1 MNLITEPGA
10 YPDITEADYNADPCA
25 EISLR
30 ASTAWLIAERG
41 GVPYRAWYETP
52 RLNKNFKPKRHSK
65 FDRGRAAHAV
75 MFRKGSEIKIVEAD
89 SYRSKDAQAARDAA
103 YENDQIPLL
112 PHEHETVMLMVESAT
127 DQLTAM
133 VRAGTIP
140 AMPFGDE
147 SHREHTI
154 IWKEK
159 DIWCRARIDGLPK
172 DGEYLYDYKSTEAS
186 AHPDLWQFRQMRQ
199 LGFDFS
205 MAHYRRGL
213 TALNITHSP
222 QCAFIVQENY
232 EPYLLSLIRIDDE
245 LVMRADQK
253 VQQAMR
259 IWGKC
264 LRDNNWP
271 AYAVGGYDVEM
282 TERERAEMDAA
293 HAVNGASGSHVTS
306 EDVAATVNKPSQ
318 LFRK

>member
-10 YPDITEADYNADPCA
+10 YPDITEAEYNADPCA
-25 EISLR
+25 EVSLR

-52 RLNKNFKPKRHSK
+52 RLNKNFKPNLRRK
-65 FDRGRAAHAV
+65 FDCGRAAHAV
-75 MFRKGSEIKIVEAD
+75 MFGKGSEIKIIDAD

-103 YENDQIPLL
+103 YDNDQIPLL
-112 PHEHETVMLMVESAT
+112 THEHETVMLMVESAA

-133 VRAGTIP
+133 VHAGTIP

-154 IWKEK
+154 IWKDK
-159 DIWCRARIDGLPK
+159 DVWCRARIDGLPM
-172 DGEYLYDYKSTEAS
+172 DGEFLYDYKSTEAS

-232 EPYLLSLIRIDDE
+232 EPYLLSLVRVDDE
-245 LVMRADQK
+245 LIMRADQK
-253 VQQAMR
+253 VQHAMK

-271 AYAVGGYDVEM
+271 GYAVGGYDVEL
-282 TERERAEMDAA
+282 TERERQEMDAA
-293 HAVNGASGSHVTS
+293 HGANGSSGGHITS
-306 EDVAATVNKPSQ
+306 EDIAAGLDKPTNP
-318 LFRK
+318 FAK